1 MARKNFE
8 LKTNQQILLMREAG
22 LATAAALKAVKA
34 AVRPGIT
41 TFELDRIAEE
51 TIVSLGGHSNFKLV
65 PGYSHT
71 ICSSVNSEVVHGI
84 PTPNRV
90 LAAGDIVSI
99 DCGAEI
105 GEWNG
110 DSAITVI
117 VPSDANDTV
126 DEIILARRQK
136 LSAVTEG
143 SLWAGIAALAKA
155 KHLNQVGE
163 AIQGYIEQQG
173 KKDGTSYGI
182 LEEYVG
188 HGIGRSMHEDPP
200 VYNYRVRG
208 NGPKIQPG
216 LVVAIEPMVTA
227 GSAETKVLGDGW
239 TVATTD
245 GSDASHWEHSV
256 AVHDKGIWVLTAFDG
271 GLAGLAPF
279 GVVPVALD

>member
-1 MARKNFE
+1 MARHGFE
-8 LKTNQQILLMREAG
+8 LKTNEQIILMREAG
-22 LATAAALKAVKA
+22 LATAEALKAVRA
-34 AVRPGIT
+34 AIKPGIST
-41 TFELDRIAEE
+41 LELDKIADDK
-51 TIVSLGGHSNFKLV
+51 INSLGGHSNFQLV

-71 ICSSVNSEVVHGI
+71 ICSSINEEVVHGI
-84 PTPNRV
+84 PAANRI
-90 LAAGDIVSI
+90 LQAGDIVSI

-110 DSAITVI
+110 DSAMTVI
-117 VPSDANDTV
+117 VPG
-126 DEIILARRQK
+126 EISEETLSRRQK
-136 LSAVTEG
+136 LSDVTEG

-163 AIQGYIEQQG
+163 AIQDYIEAQG
-173 KKDGTSYGI
+173 KKDGIDYGI

-208 NGPKIQPG
+208 NGPKVVPG

-239 TVATTD
+239 TVSTKD
-245 GSDASHWEHSV
+245 SSDASHWEHSV
-256 AVHDKGIWVLTAFDG
+256 AVHDRGIWVLTAFDG
-271 GLAGLAPF
+271 GVAGLAPF
-279 GVVPVALD
+279 GVVPVPLV